1 MINIHLYGRV
11 VWSLLYVLFLFFQWQ
26 CMYEY
31 RPSAPNQLVDLY
43 RRRTTR
49 IYNYKY
55 IFYIWTDSWLFLSLS
70 VVRSFRFHTL
80 SLNLNVVLGCLPV
93 FCLVFFFI
101 IYCFLSFVFV
111 QTNWHIDWSTSRTL
125 YSVSNTI
132 IQCEKQ
138 NSQRELFVGLAR
150 AIFKNISWFIYRSC
164 TCIWFCSS
172 NFNVPSLLGC
182 VSIPVY
188 WRQMCI

>member
-1 MINIHLYGRV
+1 MA

-93 FCLVFFFI
+93 FCLFFFF
-101 IYCFLSFVFV
+101 YNLLFSFIRLRTDKLTHWLKYITHTVFCI
-111 QTNWHIDWSTSRTL
+111 QHNHSLRKTEQSTWTFCWSCKSH
-125 YSVSNTI
+125 
-132 IQCEKQ
+132 
-138 NSQRELFVGLAR
+138 F
-150 AIFKNISWFIYRSC
+150 
-164 TCIWFCSS
+164 
-172 NFNVPSLLGC
+172 
-182 VSIPVY
+182 
-188 WRQMCI
+188 